1 MLRAVTIWQ
10 AALAQAIREKFS
22 LEWAP
27 EQVPFTFP
35 PRSEMGDAA
44 TPVAFALAK
53 TLKRPPAA
61 VAQELA
67 AVALEGIREA
77 KVANGYLNLF
87 VDRAWAL
94 DALQAGRFQ
103 PEAAPGK
110 VIIEH
115 TNINPNKAAHVGH
128 LRNAVLGDTL
138 VRALRYL
145 GSKVEVQNYIDD
157 TGVQVADVVVGFER
171 ILGWTLED
179 VRNLITLMSEF
190 TEAHGSFLYLQELI
204 SNWSEFW
211 TTENLRRFGLH
222 GLIPEPACAVPFPPV
237 YDFFHGAL
245 GRFDAFC
252 WGLYARVA
260 PWYAQ
265 SDENKAARLETLH
278 LMEEGGNATADMAA
292 LIAEE
297 MVRCHLRT
305 MDWLGIRYDV
315 LPHESDILKTGFWAA
330 CFEKLKQSGAVHQVP
345 ADSEDKNRGCWV
357 MALQESEEFKGMSD
371 ADKVIVRSNGTVT
384 YIGKDM
390 AYQLWKFGLLGRDFH
405 YRRFEGGPYP
415 LWRTAHEEGTRKDA
429 GQAGMTAGGAGSA
442 VAGTP
447 VIPAS
452 GASPESI
459 SKKDAGQAGMT
470 AWGAGGAST
479 GTAALPAAP
488 PIAVIPATPPIA
500 VIPATGGSPE
510 SLPHFGGGDRVIN
523 VIDVRQ
529 SYLQKIVKE
538 GLRQMGY
545 VEQAARSVH
554 YAYEMVAL
562 STSFVRSEMEKGA
575 KFDLSEEDLAKPFVE
590 MSGRKG
596 LGFQADLLMDRMK
609 DRALSEIENREPEL
623 AKDSSEE
630 WSERAH
636 ALATAALRYYM
647 VKYNKNQIVAFDLD
661 QALAFE
667 GDTGP
672 YLQYAC
678 VRAEAILRKASER
691 GITPPDPADPATLA
705 RLAPHFDEE
714 GWAVLT
720 LFLRVPLQVKAAA
733 DGLDLN
739 VIARQFYDAAQA
751 FHAYY
756 HHFPVLQEEDPA
768 KRDARLLTVALFA
781 KLLRKG
787 LEDLLGI
794 PVPEKM

>member
-10 AALAQAIREKFS
+10 GALAQAIREKFS
-22 LEWAP
+22 LEWTP

-35 PRSEMGDAA
+35 PKPEMGDAA

-53 TLKRPPAA
+53 ALKKPPAA

-67 AVALEGIREA
+67 ATPLEGVREA
-77 KVANGYLNLF
+77 RVANGYLNLF

-128 LRNAVLGDTL
+128 LRNAVLGDSL

-145 GSKVEVQNYIDD
+145 GRKVEVQNYIDD
-157 TGVQVADVVVGFER
+157 TGVQVADVVVGFQR
-171 ILGWTLED
+171 ILGLKRCDLLASLFRTFHTLPE
-179 VRNLITLMSEF
+179 
-190 TEAHGSFLYLQELI
+190 G
-204 SNWSEFW
+204 
-211 TTENLRRFGLH
+211 LRGASHGLH
-222 GLIPEPACAVPFPPV
+222 WAGG
-237 YDFFHGAL
+237 HL
-245 GRFDAFC
+245 GRFSSFLQDDARQEGIDTKLLDECLRDSYGTPDSFC
-252 WGLYARVA
+252 WVLYARVA

-330 CFEKLKQSGAVHQVP
+330 CFEKLKASGAVHQVP

-405 YRRFEGGPYP
+405 YRPFDTGIAGYP
-415 LWRTAHEEGTRKDA
+415 TLWRTAHEEA
-429 GQAGMTAGGAGSA
+429 GQAGAPVPPRGGAE
-442 VAGTP
+442 
-447 VIPAS
+447 
-452 GASPESI
+452 GAH
-459 SKKDAGQAGMT
+459 
-470 AWGAGGAST
+470 
-479 GTAALPAAP
+479 
-488 PIAVIPATPPIA
+488 PATPPIA
-500 VIPATGGSPE
+500 VIPAAEGSPE
-510 SLPHFGGGDRVIN
+510 SLPRFGGGDQVIN

-529 SYLQKIVKE
+529 SYLQRIVRE

-545 VEQAARSVH
+545 AEQAARSVH

-562 STSFVRSEMEKGA
+562 SQKTAAGFEKAGVVH
-575 KFDLSEEDLAKPFVE
+575 LSEEDKAKPFVE

-596 LGFQADLLMDRMK
+596 LGLQADALLDHLVEKARE
-609 DRALSEIENREPEL
+609 EIAKREPEL
-623 AKDSSEE
+623 PAGEAALRAK
-630 WSERAH
+630 
-636 ALATAALRYYM
+636 ALAVAALRYYM

-705 RLAPHFDEE
+705 RLSPHFDEE

-768 KRDARLLTVALFA
+768 KREARLLTVALFA
-781 KLLRKG
+781 RLLRQG
-787 LEDLLGI
+787 LDTLLGI